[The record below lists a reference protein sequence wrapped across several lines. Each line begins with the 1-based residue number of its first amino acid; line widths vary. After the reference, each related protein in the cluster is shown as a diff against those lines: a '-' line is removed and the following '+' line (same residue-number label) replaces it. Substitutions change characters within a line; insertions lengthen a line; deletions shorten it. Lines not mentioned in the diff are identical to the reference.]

1 MEKLH
6 IVETDETPMVL
17 LDAANLQF
25 EFSGKSLPEDVTSF
39 YGPILDWIDD
49 YADEMDG
56 EEAVFKFNLIYFNT
70 ASSKMILDI
79 FMAIEGMVEDGKNV
93 SVEWIYD
100 EDDEDMEE
108 AGNRLGEFLLKRIN
122 GEKINKLQMID
133 KFKYFNQEKK

>member
-1 MEKLH
+1 
-6 IVETDETPMVL
+6 
-17 LDAANLQF
+17 
-25 EFSGKSLPEDVTSF
+25 
-39 YGPILDWIDD
+39 
-49 YADEMDG
+49 MDG

-108 AGNRLGEFLLKRIN
+108 VGNEFKLLFDQIAFEMVTIDRPRIFEIM
-122 GEKINKLQMID
+122 G
-133 KFKYFNQEKK
+133 

>member
-49 YADEMDG
+49 YADEMEG

-108 AGNRLGEFLLKRIN
+108 AGEEYADIVEVPFK
-122 GEKINKLQMID
+122 MIS
-133 KFKYFNQEKK
+133 N

>member
-108 AGNRLGEFLLKRIN
+108 AGVEYADIVEVPLK
-122 GEKINKLQMID
+122 MIS
-133 KFKYFNQEKK
+133 N

>member
-25 EFSGKSLPEDVTSF
+25 EFSGKSLPEDDTSF

-108 AGNRLGEFLLKRIN
+108 AGEEYADIVEVPFK
-122 GEKINKLQMID
+122 MIS
-133 KFKYFNQEKK
+133 N

>member
-79 FMAIEGMVEDGKNV
+79 FMAIEGIVEDGKNV

-108 AGNRLGEFLLKRIN
+108 AGEEYADIVEVPFK
-122 GEKINKLQMID
+122 MIS
-133 KFKYFNQEKK
+133 N

>member
-6 IVETDETPMVL
+6 IIETDETPMVL
-17 LDAANLQF
+17 LDADNLQF

-39 YGPILDWIDD
+39 YGPVLDWIDD
-49 YADEMDG
+49 YADEMGD
-56 EEAVFKFNLIYFNT
+56 EEAIFKFNLIYFNT

-108 AGNRLGEFLLKRIN
+108 AGEEYSDIVDVPFK
-122 GEKINKLQMID
+122 MIS
-133 KFKYFNQEKK
+133 N